1 MINKNLIFMGEPGAG
16 KGTVAEIISNK
27 TNLVHLSTGNIFR
40 NEIKNETELGKKVQY
55 YVNSGGYVPD
65 EVTNEIVLNAIQKLK
80 AENKYFI
87 LDGYPRTIAQAE
99 FLNSLKEFSFKV
111 IQLSVPHDVIIE
123 RLSGRRLCSKC
134 GTGYHVKFKQPK
146 VEGICDLDQTPLI
159 QREDDNPEK
168 IKNRL
173 KIYQE
178 QTQPLLDYYA
188 KKGELITITALENPD
203 IVAEKVLEKI

>member
-146 VEGICDLDQTPLI
+146 VDGICDLDQTPLI

-203 IVAEKVLEKI
+203 TVSEKVLEKI

>member
-40 NEIKNETELGKKVQY
+40 NEIKNKTELGKKIQY

-123 RLSGRRLCSKC
+123 RLSGRRLCNKC

-203 IVAEKVLEKI
+203 TVSEKVLEKI